1 MEIYSSI
8 PNLSEKATQTV
19 IALGTFDGIHL
30 GHKAIINK
38 AIAEAKRLKGLSV
51 VLTFSNHPL
60 SVLSPQNSPL
70 TITNQLEKE
79 KIISS
84 LGVDILINMPFT
96 EEFLKITP
104 YDFIKI
110 ITSFLKPQ
118 KIVIGPNYS
127 FGYKGAGNPEMLKK
141 LGLEF
146 DFTAE
151 VFSPILYDDRIVSS
165 TLIRNL
171 ITEGNVERANIL
183 LDRFFKIVGTV
194 THGDKRGKQI
204 GFPTANINI
213 VEGLVMP
220 MNGVYATKV
229 KYDNTV
235 YNAVT
240 NIGVNPTFKGNN
252 RRIEVHILDFDK
264 NIYGQE
270 IEVEFIGKIRSEK
283 KFSGADEL
291 IKQIKK
297 DLITAEQFF

>member
-8 PNLSEKATQTV
+8 PNLSEKPIQTV
-19 IALGTFDGIHL
+19 VALGTFDGIHL

-38 AIAEAKRLKGLSV
+38 AITEAKRLNCLSI

-60 SVLSPQNSPL
+60 SILSPHNSPL

-84 LGVDILINMPFT
+84 LGVDVLINMPFT
-96 EEFLKITP
+96 EDFLKITP
-104 YDFIKI
+104 YDFIKMVK
-110 ITSFLKPQ
+110 SFLNPK
-118 KIVIGPNYS
+118 KIVVGPNYS
-127 FGYKGAGNPEMLKK
+127 FGHKGAGNPELLRK

-146 DFTAE
+146 DFIAE
-151 VFSPILYDDRIVSS
+151 IFPPILYDDHIVSS

-171 ITEGNVERANIL
+171 IIEGNVERANIL
-183 LDRFFKIVGTV
+183 LDRFFKITGNV

-229 KYDNTV
+229 KYDNLV

-270 IEVEFIGKIRSEK
+270 IEVEFIGKIRSEI
-283 KFSGADEL
+283 KFSSADEL
-291 IKQIKK
+291 IKQIRK
-297 DLITAEQFF
+297 DLITAKRFF